1 VGHREMNLKLTI
13 TVLSSAACMLLLVA
27 CGGGSQ
33 PPPDISSTV
42 EAKLSGLNLEARI
55 DTMGEDK
62 LAAI

>member
-1 VGHREMNLKLTI
+1 MSLKFIPLLL
-13 TVLSSAACMLLLVA
+13 LSSALMLLVGA